1 MVEYDR
7 ESAFRFASFFSRLGL
22 RPGRD
27 PPTAKQS
34 SLILQQGQDSL
45 KKNECKKSRGANS
58 SYNIGNS
65 RVYSTNTGKHE
76 HYGQAAIVVVLAKDG
91 TLSTVKTKG
100 SSQTSKQGASNI
112 INVTSNSRPTFNF
125 RQATAASV
133 GMLPT
138 AQQTYAKHQ

>member
-7 ESAFRFASFFSRLGL
+7 ESAFRFASFFSRLGF

-34 SLILQQGQDSL
+34 SLILQQDQDSL

-65 RVYSTNTGKHE
+65 RAYSNNTGKHE
-76 HYGQAAIVVVLAKDG
+76 HKLIRQLLQLVRKDG
-91 TLSTVKTKG
+91 ALSTVKTKG
-100 SSQTSKQGASNI
+100 SSQTSKQGTSNI
-112 INVTSNSRPTFNF
+112 IYVTSNSRHTLNI

-138 AQQTYAKHQ
+138 AQQTYKKHQ